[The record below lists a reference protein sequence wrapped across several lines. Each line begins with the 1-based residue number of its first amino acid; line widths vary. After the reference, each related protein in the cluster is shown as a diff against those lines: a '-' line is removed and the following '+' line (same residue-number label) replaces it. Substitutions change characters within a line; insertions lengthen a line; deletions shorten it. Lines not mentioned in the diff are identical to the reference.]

1 MNRRFRSHRVGRLVR
16 LVVRS
21 CVRPSVSS
29 CVRPSRRIRVRA
41 SPRESA
47 AIQSDDDG
55 DDDGAATMRWIV
67 EWCDRTAGARAKDEE
82 EDEVS
87 STVRWTV
94 ERCEDDDAGDARRRG
109 RADDVE
115 PTRGVAFGKDGVR
128 VR

>member
-1 MNRRFRSHRVGRLVR
+1 
-16 LVVRS
+16 VRS
-21 CVRPSVSS
+21 CVRSFVSSVSS
-29 CVRPSRRIRVRA
+29 CVRPSRRIRPA

-55 DDDGAATMRWIV
+55 DDDGASTMRWIV